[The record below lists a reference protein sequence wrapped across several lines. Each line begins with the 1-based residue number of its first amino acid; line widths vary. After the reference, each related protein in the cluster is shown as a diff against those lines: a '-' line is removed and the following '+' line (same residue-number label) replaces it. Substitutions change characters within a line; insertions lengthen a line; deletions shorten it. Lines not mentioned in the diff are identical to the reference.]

1 MPEKANIERIK
12 KILVAID
19 KIFKNCKDGV
29 EIALKDEV
37 TKQPAIIMQFINI
50 HTMLKG
56 ILESG
61 DIDCIGLFEKNDIKA
76 INTTRNIAAHEYEE
90 LNYGLIQKA
99 ISERLPQIQKKLS
112 EFVKSQK

>member
-1 MPEKANIERIK
+1 
-12 KILVAID
+12 
-19 KIFKNCKDGV
+19 
-29 EIALKDEV
+29 
-37 TKQPAIIMQFINI
+37 MQFINI

-112 EFVKSQK
+112 EFVKSQKITSLVILCHQNLPLQKSTKIVINSIKSFLR